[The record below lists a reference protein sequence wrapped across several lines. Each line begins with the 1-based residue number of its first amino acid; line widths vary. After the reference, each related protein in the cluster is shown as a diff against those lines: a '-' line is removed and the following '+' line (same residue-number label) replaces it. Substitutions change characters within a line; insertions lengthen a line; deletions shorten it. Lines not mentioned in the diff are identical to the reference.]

1 MKTCSWVGDDPVM
14 IEYHDREWGVPMREP
29 EQLFEALLLEGAQA
43 GLSWRTILNKREGY
57 RDAFYRFSPTR
68 MASMNEAEQEQLR
81 HNPAIVRHAGK
92 IAAFVHNAQ
101 AYLDMLARGESF
113 SEFVWQFVDH
123 QTVQNRWQ
131 KLEQI
136 PAQTEASVA
145 MSKALKKAGFKFVGP
160 TTCYAFMQSAG
171 LVNDHLTSCPKHGEL
186 LAWH

>member
-1 MKTCSWVGDDPVM
+1 M
-14 IEYHDREWGVPMREP
+14 IQYHDQEWGVPERESKR
-29 EQLFEALLLEGAQA
+29 LFESLLLEGAQA

-57 RDAFYRFSPTR
+57 RQAFHGFSPTE
-68 MASMNEAEQEQLR
+68 MALIGEQERDQLCQ
-81 HNPAIVRHAGK
+81 NSAIVRHPGK
-92 IAAFVHNAQ
+92 INAFIHNAQ
-101 AYLDMLARGESF
+101 VYLAMLQRGESF

-131 KLEQI
+131 QLEQI

-186 LAWH
+186 LAWD